1 MIDTKY
7 ALVSIIQTKQSMGN
21 ALKCIMVGNL
31 MHVAINW
38 IKNLFHFRFQY
49 TYDTSCP
56 HMYRSIH
63 AIDVG
68 MYIGMHFCCIRLFIP
83 PYNF

>member
-7 ALVSIIQTKQSMGN
+7 ALVSVIQTKQSMGN

-63 AIDVG
+63 AIDAVEC
-68 MYIGMHFCCIRLFIP
+68 IGMHFCCIRLFIP